1 MRRSYFVVA
10 ALALFAAQSLRAEVT
25 MGSIWGDGMVLQRN
39 AELLV
44 GGKSDGESVTVT
56 TSWSGKSKY
65 RAAVVEG
72 QWSVEIPTPESDG
85 TPHTM
90 TFDDGDRLTLS
101 NILLGDVWLLMGQS
115 NMQMPMSGFGSG
127 DLRIACNYLKHQHV
141 EGAAAVISR
150 ANPSQSIRLFTAEFN
165 PQRRPQERAEG
176 AWQLNTPEAVRDFS
190 ATGYFFGKVLQES
203 LDIPIGLVS
212 VNRGASTIETWM
224 SREVLESVGIT
235 DLSVLDREKLPNAA
249 YQKPCYLYNGMVAP
263 LKGVSVAGAIW
274 YQGESN
280 MARREEYLSLFPAF
294 VAGLRS
300 HFRGGEFPLYY
311 AQIAPFCGDG
321 LDKFDV
327 VLMRETMVKLMDI
340 TPRTGM
346 VALTD
351 IGESEVHHPR
361 FKREVGE
368 RLAMWALADKYA
380 PGCVDCRAPEYR
392 SMSVT
397 YDAAQRQKGVAL
409 SFDYATTGFHF
420 AERNSTSTQF
430 EIAGED
436 RVFYPAQVKLINNKG
451 AMIWVWC
458 KEVAEP
464 VAARYAFHNYA
475 DGDLFNAAGMA
486 VSSFRTDD
494 WECE

>member
-85 TPHTM
+85 TPQTM

-115 NMQMPMSGFGSG
+115 NMQMPMNGFGYG
-127 DLRIACNYLKHQHV
+127 DQKVAGNQIRHQHV
-141 EGAAAVISR
+141 EGGAAVISR
-150 ANPSQSIRLFTAEFN
+150 ANPSQSIRLFTAEYN
-165 PQRRPQERAEG
+165 PQRRPQESAGG
-176 AWQLNTPEAVRDFS
+176 AWQLNTPEAVRSFS
-190 ATGYFFGKVLQES
+190 ATGYFFGKTLQES
-203 LDIPIGLVS
+203 LDIPIGLIS

-224 SREVLESVGIT
+224 SREVLEKIGLT
-235 DLSVLDREKLPNAA
+235 NLAVLDREELPKAVMM
-249 YQKPCYLYNGMVAP
+249 QPCYLYNGMVAP
-263 LKGVSVAGAIW
+263 LKGLSVAGAIW

-280 MARREEYLSLFPAF
+280 RKRRQEYLTLFPAF
-294 VAGLRS
+294 VAELRS

-311 AQIAPFCGDG
+311 AQIAPHAGDG

-327 VLMRETMVKLMDI
+327 VLMREAMVKLMDI

-351 IGESEVHHPR
+351 IGESHVIHPR

-397 YDAAQRQKGVAL
+397 YDPAQKQKGVAL
-409 SFDYATTGFHF
+409 SFNYATTGFHF
-420 AERNSTSTQF
+420 AQRNSTSTQF

-451 AMIWVWC
+451 AKIWVWSE
-458 KEVAEP
+458 KVKEP

-486 VSSFRTDD
+486 VSSFRTDN
-494 WECE
+494 WVCE